1 MIRRVALLALTIVL
15 VRPLD
20 AQDTLPASRPVSADS
35 IRNDRGPWN
44 DARSL
49 ALVRRATERR
59 ALQLADT
66 GLVDYHATAHGYLT
80 FLAQLGE
87 GFTEPPR
94 VVKADELALDIWWKA
109 PDKSRQRIVGRR
121 DTLLL
126 PTDINYHRDHLG
138 IVQNNVPEIIRL
150 GDGDEVLDVPHPLSR
165 AGLAAYD
172 YAIADSVRVRL
183 PDRVI
188 NVYSV
193 RVRPRDDRLPRAI
206 GAVFIDTAEAQVV
219 RMAFSFTRSALKDQ
233 QLEDVSIVL
242 ENSLVAG
249 RFWLPRRQEIEI
261 RRTGSFLDFPARGII
276 RGRWE
281 IGGYEVN
288 RGLPDAMFVGGQE
301 ITQAPPRLLQQ
312 YKWPTPRLLD
322 SLPPDVRAV
331 TDEDVRK
338 VQEEARELV
347 RAQALRRASRPALA
361 ARTISD
367 FAQVNRVEGLALG
380 AGLVRSFG
388 GGVSAS
394 VRGRYGLSDE
404 QAKGTAALD
413 WRHASGAGLRLEGY
427 RDFRDASDVP
437 EVSRL
442 RNTIAAQEAGS
453 DYTEPFDV
461 RGATLWGD
469 LPAYRGVRMRL
480 GAGWERQ
487 RSLDVHAHP
496 ERGRYEQTIP
506 ADRLEGR
513 RAILRLTRPTALA
526 WLGTEVQFATEL
538 RALAWRRRADL
549 CGIDACSAMNLG
561 PTLTSGHASLDLGIE
576 RPFGAERLVLRTVA
590 GGAFGAKVPVQEL
603 AYAGGPTT
611 GPGYRYHEFAGRFV
625 ASQRVEWRLPIPF
638 VAVPLGRFGRT
649 APSATLAPFAHAVYV
664 ARGAAVRPGM
674 PARQGWY
681 PAVGVGTL
689 VLFDLLRLDVA
700 RGLRDGRW
708 TVSVDAAR
716 GFWGIL

>member
-1 MIRRVALLALTIVL
+1 MLRRTTLAFAIAAA
-15 VRPLD
+15 PLG
-20 AQDTLPASRPVSADS
+20 AQQDTLPTTRPITADS
-35 IRNDRGPWN
+35 VRAATGAWN
-44 DARSL
+44 DARTL

-59 ALQLADT
+59 AVQLADT

-94 VVKADELALDIWWKA
+94 VVKADELALDVWWKA
-109 PDKSRQRIVGRR
+109 PNRSRQRIVGRR

-138 IVQNNVPEIIRL
+138 IVQNNFPDIIRL
-150 GDGDEVLDVPHPLSR
+150 GDGDEVLDVPHPLSG

-172 YAIADSVRVRL
+172 YAIGDSVRIRL

-188 NVYSV
+188 RVFAV
-193 RVRPRDDRLPRAI
+193 RVRPKDDRLPRAI
-206 GAVFIDTAEAQVV
+206 GAVFIDTSEAQVV
-219 RMAFSFTRSALKDQ
+219 RMAFSFTRAALKDE

-242 ENSLVAG
+242 ENALVDG

-261 RRTGSFLDFPARGII
+261 RRTGSFLDYPARGII

-288 RGLPDAMFVGGQE
+288 RGLPDALFAGGYE
-301 ITQAPPRLLQQ
+301 ITQLPPRMLAQ
-312 YKWPTPRLLD
+312 YKWAAPRLLD

-347 RAQALRRASRPALA
+347 RAQALARASRPTLA
-361 ARTISD
+361 ARAVSD
-367 FAQVNRVEGLALG
+367 FVQVNRAEGLAVG
-380 AGLVRSFG
+380 AGLVRAFG
-388 GGVSAS
+388 SGLSAS

-404 QAKGTAALD
+404 KGKGTLAID
-413 WRHASGAGLRLEGY
+413 WRRASGAGLRLEGF
-427 RDFRDASDVP
+427 RDYRDASLVP

-442 RNTIAAQEAGS
+442 RNSIAAQEAGS
-453 DYTEPFDV
+453 DYTEPYDAAGVLLWASLPPRWGLRTRVGVGAESHRRV
-461 RGATLWGD
+461 RIVARPEHGEYEPVI
-469 LPAYRGVRMRL
+469 PA
-480 GAGWERQ
+480 
-487 RSLDVHAHP
+487 RSLTGW
-496 ERGRYEQTIP
+496 RGLLQ
-506 ADRLEGR
+506 LS
-513 RAILRLTRPTALA
+513 RPTALT
-526 WLGTEVQFATEL
+526 WLGTEARLDLEARAMRWDASGLACVALPCVGSPPIEDEL
-538 RALAWRRRADL
+538 
-549 CGIDACSAMNLG
+549 
-561 PTLTSGHASLDLGIE
+561 TGHVRLDLGVE
-576 RPFGAERLVLRTVA
+576 RPLGAQRVVLRTVA
-590 GGAFGAKVPVQEL
+590 GGAIGAEVPPQEL

-611 GPGYRYHEFAGRFV
+611 GPGYRFHEFSGRLV
-625 ASQRVEWRLPIPF
+625 ASQRVEWQLPVPF

-649 APSATLAPFAHAVYV
+649 APRATLAPFAHAVYV
-664 ARGAAVRPGM
+664 TRGTSVVPGQ

-689 VLFDLLRLDVA
+689 VLFDLLRFDVA

-708 TVSVDAAR
+708 TFSVDAAR
-716 GFWGIL
+716 GFWSIL